1 MTIDVLTLGSN
12 SLLILKEL
20 DFNGARF
27 YAKGTMHISYIS
39 NKQLKKLQAL
49 YFDAYGLKSIALLDK
64 RKIDIDDKEFDDF
77 IVNVF
82 IPVVRNFKFV
92 QYFEEEKQEEFFD
105 EREKEE
111 YQKYMDN
118 LPDSF
123 DVHSKQLNN
132 VKL

>member
-1 MTIDVLTLGSN
+1 M
-12 SLLILKEL
+12 
-20 DFNGARF
+20 
-27 YAKGTMHISYIS
+27 
-39 NKQLKKLQAL
+39 QAL

-123 DVHSKQLNN
+123 DVHSK
-132 VKL
+132 